1 MTHIIAHF
9 VAQAQHGLT
18 ERYDR
23 LPRTWPFHGRRLVRL
38 GGRLR
43 TITDV
48 QLHCYRRYLAAEH
61 REGGEA

>member
-9 VAQAQHGLT
+9 VAQAQQRLCA
-18 ERYDR
+18 RYAA
-23 LPRTWPFHGRRLVRL
+23 LPRSWPFHGRRLVRF

-48 QLHCYRRYLAAEH
+48 QLQCYRRSLAAEH
-61 REGGEA
+61 SEGGEA